1 MAGSDRSGPAT
12 PRLFVAVT
20 GHLAVNVLLRPQL
33 ASLTAAG
40 WEVHVVC
47 APGPLDAAAVDSVHA
62 VHGLPMSRSV
72 SPWRDVRSMLQ
83 LARLL
88 RAERPVVVVGS
99 TPKAAL
105 VSMVGARL
113 ARVPVRVFQVRGAP
127 WEGATG
133 RRATLTRLAD
143 RVAARSATDVLAVSS
158 SLADVL
164 VAAGVVRRRPRVLL
178 NGGSKGVDTS
188 VFTPDPQRAYDPA
201 APVVGF
207 AGRLSIDKGIGE
219 ILDVVETV
227 RRTVPGLVVQL
238 VGDVDAAQPIPADL
252 VDRLVRSPAVDWRPA
267 VPLDEMPA
275 LVSGWDLLLLPSQR
289 EGLPNVVLEAAA
301 CGVPTVAWDVTGVR
315 DCVEDGRTGRLVPR
329 GDLGAMTAA
338 VLECLE
344 PDRHARMAAFAVPWV
359 REHFD
364 AALVSRAF
372 TDYLADVCR
381 EHGQVP
387 PAPTVR
393 S

>member
-1 MAGSDRSGPAT
+1 MAGSEGSGPAS
-12 PRLFVAVT
+12 PRLFVVVT

-72 SPWRDVRSMLQ
+72 SPWRDVRNMLR

-164 VAAGVVRRRPRVLL
+164 VARAWCAVARGCSSTAGARESTPRCSRRIPSARTTPRRRWWASP
-178 NGGSKGVDTS
+178 GASAST
-188 VFTPDPQRAYDPA
+188 RA
-201 APVVGF
+201 
-207 AGRLSIDKGIGE
+207 SGE

-227 RRTVPGLVVQL
+227 RPHHPGA
-238 VGDVDAAQPIPADL
+238 GRPARGRCRCRPADPGRPRRSTGAQP
-252 VDRLVRSPAVDWRPA
+252 S
-267 VPLDEMPA
+267 
-275 LVSGWDLLLLPSQR
+275 
-289 EGLPNVVLEAAA
+289 
-301 CGVPTVAWDVTGVR
+301 
-315 DCVEDGRTGRLVPR
+315 GRLAA
-329 GDLGAMTAA
+329 GGAAGR
-338 VLECLE
+338 
-344 PDRHARMAAFAVPWV
+344 DARA
-359 REHFD
+359 RE
-364 AALVSRAF
+364 RM
-372 TDYLADVCR
+372 
-381 EHGQVP
+381 GPP
-387 PAPTVR
+387 PAPEPARGPAQRRPRGGGVR
-393 S
+393 GADSGLGRDGGAGLRRGRAHRPPGAPRRPRRDDRRRARVPRAGSSWRRWLRSPCRGCASTSTPPS